1 MSRLAASR
9 RHLLRQR
16 LQGVHDEVEDAVG
29 AFGSIADYRRYLRG
43 MHGFRAPVEAGIAAR
58 PWPEQF
64 GDWRPCLI
72 AGLLAADMRAFGDL
86 PAEDGPAPSTSFDM
100 AGLLGQLYVLEGS
113 TLGAQILYARA
124 KALGMDGTSGASHLA
139 RQAAEVANWRAFVA
153 LLDRI
158 EPFDVEAVARAAE
171 ATFRA
176 AAASFR
182 AAGAVA

>member
-1 MSRLAASR
+1 M
-9 RHLLRQR
+9 
-16 LQGVHDEVEDAVG
+16 EEAVG
-29 AFGSIADYRRYLRG
+29 AFDSIADHRRYLHG
-43 MHGFRAPVEAGIAAR
+43 MHGFRAPIEAVIVAQPLPG
-58 PWPEQF
+58 QL
-64 GDWRPCLI
+64 GDWRPCPI
-72 AGLLAADMRAFGDL
+72 AGLLAADMRAFGDP
-86 PAEDGPAPSTSFDM
+86 PADDGPAPSTSFDM

-158 EPFDVEAVARAAE
+158 EPFDFEAVAQAAE

-182 AAGAVA
+182 AVGTAA